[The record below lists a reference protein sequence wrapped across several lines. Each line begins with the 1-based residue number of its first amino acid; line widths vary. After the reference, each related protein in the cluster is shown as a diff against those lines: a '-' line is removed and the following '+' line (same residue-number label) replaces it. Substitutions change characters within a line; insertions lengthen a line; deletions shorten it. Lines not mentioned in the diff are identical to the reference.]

1 MDTARVFA
9 GGLDESR
16 EAVLEHLCAAA
27 ERTLCGRLREDVRP
41 EDCHDAFVCAAA
53 WIALSS
59 LSAAKGSDGVDSFT
73 AGTLTVHR
81 ATGAEHCLAMQA
93 EVMMA
98 PYLRD
103 GSFRFQGV

>member
-27 ERTLCGRLREDVRP
+27 ENSLRARLREDVQP

-53 WIALSS
+53 WIALSG
-59 LSAAKGSDGVDSFT
+59 LNAVRGSDGVKSFT
-73 AGTLTVHR
+73 AGTLTIHR

-103 GSFRFQGV
+103 GSFQFQGV